1 MDINVEG
8 AWEYILYVWKN
19 NRCIYIAW
27 LRVYKYF
34 ISPFVTCNVSFICCS
49 CLCANASYAQCLGL
63 PHSVAEIAMC
73 SHFERIKNALKTQTQ
88 KHFLCAF
95 LFLLYTCS
103 VCSSFL
109 FLLVNRFFNNGPGT
123 RDVYTQLSDMQ
134 LDWCAVNQGYRPFWP
149 VACCRQ
155 L

>member
-1 MDINVEG
+1 MLVYFLFLWLVEINVEG

-103 VCSSFL
+103 VCSSF
-109 FLLVNRFFNNGPGT
+109 FIFI
-123 RDVYTQLSDMQ
+123 SE
-134 LDWCAVNQGYRPFWP
+134 
-149 VACCRQ
+149 
-155 L
+155 